1 MAVNISI
8 TGPPSTEEN
17 DYTFA
22 GFEGEEI
29 GSEVNLTLDFHSNP
43 QPLEVQWFVHDRSNP
58 IISLVSG
65 ETFENEN
72 NTIIKVF
79 NESSRYASTTF
90 RVSHITF
97 I

>member
-8 TGPPSTEEN
+8 TGPPSTDPN
-17 DYTFA
+17 DVTFT

-43 QPLEVQWFVHDRSNP
+43 PPLEVQWFVHDRSNP
-58 IISLVSG
+58 IISLVNG

-90 RVSHITF
+90 RVRHIIF